1 MTIKA
6 KISVG
11 FVSVALIALLLGG
24 LGFWGADRS
33 EQTLTEIGERRLPAV
48 QTVLEMQVAL
58 NEVVMGF
65 RTLMDP
71 VADVSSRQQQYIAI
85 QQGRDSYRALVE
97 RYDQL
102 PKSEEEQQAWNI
114 FQQTLPQWLSANNEI
129 MALHEMLDER
139 LINNEL
145 EAIPVLQERISR
157 MTMGETL
164 VYQEAALN
172 ALNDVVRLNVMSTN
186 QNVEYSIQQA
196 LWLEGISLVAM
207 LLGVLIAATLGF
219 TITRSI
225 TRPLNLMV
233 SSVQKVRDTGDFSAQ
248 IDYQKKDEIGQVVSA
263 FNNLLVAQKHALDEA
278 NKTVKALS
286 LGDFSARIEGDY
298 QGDLESLKTG
308 VNHSA
313 DSIVVTMAE
322 LSKVMQ
328 AIRQGEFGVSIHAE
342 QVQGEYRRMLEDA
355 SRGMSKLKSSVT
367 DIVDVMTFVSQG
379 EFSHRIQADAS
390 GDMDTLK
397 NMINESVS
405 SLETAFAEIRHVM
418 QSLASGDLTEQVNS
432 TYPGDL
438 GVLAQAANQTVIQLA
453 DVIQR
458 IRTSVDS
465 VNTAATEI
473 SAGNTDLSQ
482 RTEEQASSL
491 EETASSMEE
500 LTTTVKQNAD
510 SARQANFLASQA
522 NEVAEAGG
530 VKVQEAVDTMH
541 ELTNSSQ
548 KIINIISVIDGIAFQ
563 TNILALNAAVEAA
576 RAGEQ
581 GRGFAVVAGE
591 VRTLAQRSA
600 AAAKE
605 IQALIKEDSEIVEQG
620 TGLVKESGDSMQEI
634 LQAVKQVT
642 DLMGEISAASEEQ
655 SQGIEQINQAVVQMD
670 DVTQQNAAL
679 VEQAAAAAESLEEQA
694 STLAQAVGVFKVSE
708 SHTGLQLPAPKQ
720 SENWEVY

>member
-6 KISVG
+6 KISAG
-11 FVSVALIALLLGG
+11 FALISLIALLLGG

-33 EQTLTEIGERRLPAV
+33 ENTLSQIGERRLPAV

-58 NEVVMGF
+58 NQVVMGY

-71 VADVSSRQQQYIAI
+71 YADLSARERQYQVI
-85 QQGRDSYRALVE
+85 QQGREDYRALVA
-97 RYDQL
+97 RYEQL
-102 PKSEEEQQAWNI
+102 PKSEQERQAWNV
-114 FQQTLPQWLSANNEI
+114 FQETLPNWLAANTAISE
-129 MALHEMLDER
+129 LHQQLDASLLRNDET
-139 LINNEL
+139 
-145 EAIPVLQERISR
+145 AIASLQRRISQA
-157 MTMGETL
+157 TMGETL
-164 VYQEAALN
+164 VYQEAALA
-172 ALNDVVRLNVMSTN
+172 ALDQVVQLNVDSTN
-186 QNVEYSIQQA
+186 QEVKASIDQAILLEYVSLIAVA
-196 LWLEGISLVAM
+196 LGLLLAII
-207 LLGVLIAATLGF
+207 LGVV
-219 TITRSI
+219 ITRGI

-233 SSVQKVRDTGDFSAQ
+233 QAVERVSQTGDFTTQVQYA
-248 IDYQKKDEIGQVVSA
+248 KADEIGQVVTA
-263 FNNLLVAQKHALDEA
+263 FNALLVAQKHALDEA
-278 NKTVKALS
+278 NRTIEALS
-286 LGDFSARIEGDY
+286 AGDFGVRIQGDY
-298 QGDLESLKTG
+298 KGDLDQLKSG
-308 VNHSA
+308 VNRSA
-313 DSIVVTMAE
+313 DSISVTMSE

-328 AIRQGEFGVSIHAE
+328 AIRAGEFGVDIN
-342 QVQGEYRRMLEDA
+342 QGLVRGQYRQMLEDA
-355 SRGMSKLKSSVT
+355 SRGMQKLKSSVAG
-367 DIVDVMTFVSQG
+367 ILDVMTHISQG
-379 EFSHRIQADAS
+379 EFTYRVEAEAS

-397 NMINESVS
+397 KMINQTVS
-405 SLETAFAEIRHVM
+405 SLETAFAEIQRVM
-418 QSLASGDLTEQVNS
+418 QALAEGDLTQQIKGN
-432 TYPGDL
+432 YPGDL
-438 GVLAQAANQTVIQLA
+438 GVLAQAANQTSMQLA
-453 DVIQR
+453 EVIQR
-458 IRTSVDS
+458 IHTAVEN

-500 LTTTVKQNAD
+500 LTSTVRQNAD
-510 SARQANFLASQA
+510 NARQANQLAAKA
-522 NEVAEAGG
+522 NELAEAGG
-530 VKVQEAVDTMH
+530 LKVQQAVNTMH

-620 TGLVKESGDSMQEI
+620 SHLVQEAGESMQSI
-634 LQAVKQVT
+634 LESVKRVT

-679 VEQAAAAAESLEEQA
+679 VEEAAAAAESLEEQA
-694 STLAQAVGVFKVSE
+694 ANLSSAVSVFKLS
-708 SHTGLQLPAPKQ
+708 STKTSLGLPGPSATT
-720 SENWEVY
+720 NWEVY

>member
-1 MTIKA
+1 MRIKA

-33 EQTLTEIGERRLPAV
+33 EQMLTEIGERRLPAV

-263 FNNLLVAQKHALDEA
+263 FNSLLVAQKHALDEA

-620 TGLVKESGDSMQEI
+620 TGLVKEAGDSMQEI